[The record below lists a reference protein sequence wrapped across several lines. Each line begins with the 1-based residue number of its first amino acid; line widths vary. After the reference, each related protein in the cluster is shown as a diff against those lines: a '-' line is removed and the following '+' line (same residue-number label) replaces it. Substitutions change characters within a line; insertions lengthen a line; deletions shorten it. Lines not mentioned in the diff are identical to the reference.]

1 MTNNNLI
8 LQKKIETS
16 CAVCIYSDH
25 AGITDVESDRAIC
38 TLDMNHPALVNLE
51 DTCLSFKP
59 KFKNLKVI
67 IDDSHLE
74 EYDPEE
80 TKRDT
85 KIAGIKI
92 PTTTEIGEDEWQ
104 N

>member
-1 MTNNNLI
+1 MTNNSLI

-16 CAVCIYSDH
+16 CAVCAYSDH
-25 AGITDVESDRAIC
+25 AGITDIESDMAVC
-38 TLDMNHPALVNLE
+38 VLDMNHPALVNLE
-51 DTCLSFKP
+51 STCLSFKP
-59 KFKNLKVI
+59 KFKSLKVI
-67 IDDSHLE
+67 IEDSHLE

-80 TKRDT
+80 TKLDT
-85 KIAGIKI
+85 NFKGMKI